1 VLAAANLETEL
12 TIVMENGRDA
22 MEEDER
28 AIMGLVVIV
37 GFVLLWI
44 FLEEFGYFGL
54 LTINK

>member
-1 VLAAANLETEL
+1 MLAAANLETEL

>member
-1 VLAAANLETEL
+1 MLAAANLETEL

-28 AIMGLVVIV
+28 AIMGLVAIV

>member
-1 VLAAANLETEL
+1 
-12 TIVMENGRDA
+12 

-28 AIMGLVVIV
+28 AIMGLAAIV

-54 LTINK
+54 LTLYK

>member
-1 VLAAANLETEL
+1 
-12 TIVMENGRDA
+12 MGNGRDA

-54 LTINK
+54 LTLYK